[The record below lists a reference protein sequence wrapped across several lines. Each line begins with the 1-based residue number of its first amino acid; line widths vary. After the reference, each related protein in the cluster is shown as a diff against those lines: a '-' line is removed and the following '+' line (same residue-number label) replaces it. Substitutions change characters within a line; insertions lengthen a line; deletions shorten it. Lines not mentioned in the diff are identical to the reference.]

1 MDKARPE
8 LAHLGIFVW
17 DLVAMERFYT
27 DVFGLV
33 VTDRGVGAVFRN
45 NLVFMTGSAD
55 QHHQLVLASGRQPDA
70 PSTVMQISFKV
81 PALADLRSL
90 RDKAVAGGASDVM
103 GLNHGNAWSVYFND
117 PEGNR
122 IEIYLDTPFHT
133 PQPCGKP
140 LNIEANEADLLEET
154 RALVAGLSGSKPR
167 QDYIDEMD
175 GRLRGL

>member
-17 DLVAMERFYT
+17 DLAAMERFYSE
-27 DVFGLV
+27 VFGLV

-45 NLVFMTGSAD
+45 DLVFMTGNAD

-81 PALADLRSL
+81 KTLAELRAL
-90 RDKAVAGGASDVM
+90 RDGAITAGASDVL

-133 PQPCGKP
+133 PQPCGHP
-140 LNIEANEADLLEET
+140 LRIEASESDLLEET
-154 RALVAGLSGSKPR
+154 RVLVAGLTGSKPR
-167 QDYIDEMD
+167 QDYVNEMD